1 MKCIKEISF
10 QKCLVGITGT
20 SLANFATVGF
30 SKGNKEKEICRRKPT
45 EVSEHVRTSK
55 FLEA

>member
-1 MKCIKEISF
+1 MHIRNIFSKMFGWHHRYILS
-10 QKCLVGITGT
+10 
-20 SLANFATVGF
+20 NFAAVGF